1 MVIEFKDLT
10 GIVQDVKTSNK
21 VEVVK
26 KSFGTARVDADLNI
40 STRMHTN
47 KAVADFYKNTD
58 FTEREGDRQTWVKV
72 DFNYRS
78 SRTTNNMSRSMW
90 GSRAVGRGGFSR

>member
-1 MVIEFKDLT
+1 MPNGF
-10 GIVQDVKTSNK
+10 
-21 VEVVK
+21 
-26 KSFGTARVDADLNI
+26 I
-40 STRMHTN
+40 S
-47 KAVADFYKNTD
+47 DFYKNTD

-78 SRTTNNMSRSMW
+78 SRSTNNMSRSMW